1 MRFSECS
8 TTAQLRAEYDRR
20 VSSTTAPYRQRRI
33 YKAYINALYDLCGIV
48 RDQENPNPND
58 ALAHLDE
65 KCDSLDRLESRRHNG
80 QDDDLPDERLSI
92 VNGRMDGI
100 NPANLDYEQP
110 MKFILPKERM
120 GYRTFIPAGQKEPR
134 TEPIATR
141 WVEFMPVGFWQFV
154 ASEVCDANPP
164 TTVATNPPETVA
176 DLWREPVQRPLPEY
190 WRDKLGI
197 AMGYDQA
204 AASVASMVDAEPISP
219 RQPIVLP
226 ATGDDDF
233 PAVGCA
239 RLVRPGVTLLR
250 PTADY
255 ALLIA

>member
-8 TTAQLRAEYDRR
+8 TADQLRAELDRR
-20 VSSTTAPYRQRRI
+20 LTSTTAPHRQRRI
-33 YKAYINALYDLCGIV
+33 HKAYINALYDLCGIV
-48 RDQENPNPND
+48 RDNENPNPSD

-65 KCDSLDRLESRRHNG
+65 RCDSLDRLESRRHNG
-80 QDDDLPDERLSI
+80 QDDDLPDDRLNI

-100 NPANLDYEQP
+100 NPANLDYDHA
-110 MKFILPKERM
+110 MKFLLPKERM

-154 ASEVCDANPP
+154 ASEVSDANPP
-164 TTVATNPPETVA
+164 ATVADNPPETVA
-176 DLWREPVQRPLPEY
+176 DLWREPAQRPLPDVGIDWEARAEY
-190 WRDKLGI
+190 NR
-197 AMGYDQA
+197 AHSA
-204 AASVASMVDAEPISP
+204 VASMATSMPITS
-219 RQPIVLP
+219 RSPIVLP

-239 RLVRPGVTLLR
+239 RLLRHGVTILR

-255 ALLIA
+255 ALLVS